1 MNSLLYLICSRY
13 RNFSWQ
19 CHQSWRKCAIPTI
32 CSDSV
37 DYLNM
42 SRHYNNYVHPLV
54 LRQFLVFGA
63 IPDLDD
69 APLCTVLIIWYNS
82 DLFSVGD

>member
-1 MNSLLYLICSRY
+1 
-13 RNFSWQ
+13 
-19 CHQSWRKCAIPTI
+19 
-32 CSDSV
+32 
-37 DYLNM
+37 M